1 MKFNELTQ
9 NERLLKAID
18 ALGFTE
24 PSQIQEEAIPKI
36 KEGKDILAQSQ
47 TGTGKTVAYAIPTIE
62 NVDLDDTSVQAL
74 IVCPTRELALQ
85 VAEEYRKLLL
95 YSDGISVVTLYGGD
109 SIVNQMKKL
118 KKNPRIVVGTPGRL
132 NDHIKRKTLKLSGV
146 KQFILDEAD
155 EMLKMGFSEEIHSI
169 YDKIEGETQNIMFS
183 ATMPKNVE
191 GLAAEYLHDPEV
203 IKIEPKFV
211 SSETVKQTYVAVKK
225 ADKKEAFKRIIDHKS
240 PERAIVFCNT
250 KKMVDEL
257 TEYLRESGYSADKI
271 HGDLRQEQR
280 SRVMAQFNAGSFDML
295 VATDIA
301 GRGIDVKDIDLVIN
315 YDMPDEEDS
324 YVHRIGRSGRAGK
337 DGEAVSIVSTHD
349 KRMLDS
355 IQKYIKKDIAYAQ
368 VPSQQNAS
376 KSRTTQFIDQ
386 CTKNS
391 VEDNKDAYRKILAD
405 LQEEGYSIEDI
416 ALALL
421 EDKFKVSTS
430 TEDFNDYDF
439 FKAKANKNKG
449 GRNRRRRGG
458 AGRSRSHG
466 RSDRGSRSESSRGDK
481 KSSGKRRSNHAG
493 RSDRNNRNKKR
504 K

>member
-1 MKFNELTQ
+1 MKFIELTQ

-18 ALGFTE
+18 AMGFVE
-24 PSQIQEEAIPKI
+24 PSQIQEEAIPVIQK
-36 KEGKDILAQSQ
+36 GMDVLAQSQ

-62 NVDLDDTSVQAL
+62 NVDVNDESVQAL

-95 YSDGISVVTLYGGD
+95 YTDGISVVTLYGGD

-132 NDHIKRKTLKLSGV
+132 NDHIKRKTLVLKNV

-155 EMLKMGFSEEIHSI
+155 EMLKMGFSDDIHAI
-169 YDKIEGETQNIMFS
+169 YNKIEGKTQNIMFS

-191 GLAAEYLHDPEV
+191 SLANEYLQDPTV
-203 IKIEPKFV
+203 IKIEPKNV
-211 SSETVKQTYVAVKK
+211 SSETVKQTYVAVKRN
-225 ADKKEAFKRIIDHKS
+225 DKKEAFKRIVDHKS

-257 TEYLRESGYSADKI
+257 AEYLRDSGYSADKI

-280 SRVMAQFNAGSFDML
+280 SRVMQQFNQGGFDIL
-295 VATDIA
+295 VATDVA
-301 GRGIDVKDIDLVIN
+301 GRGIDVKDIDLVVN

-337 DGEAVSIVSTHD
+337 DGEAVSIVSTSD
-349 KRMLDS
+349 KHMLDR
-355 IQKYIKKDIAYAQ
+355 IQKYIKKDIAYAS
-368 VPSQQNAS
+368 VPSQRNAS

-386 CTKNS
+386 CTRNS
-391 VEDNKDAYRKILAD
+391 VEDNKDAYRRILND

-430 TEDFNDYDF
+430 NADYNDYDF
-439 FKAKANKNKG
+439 FKSKNKKKKSG
-449 GRNRRRRGG
+449 RSSSSRSSRNRRRGNDR
-458 AGRSRSHG
+458 RSKHGDHGSHG
-466 RSDRGSRSESSRGDK
+466 SRGNRSSRG
-481 KSSGKRRSNHAG
+481 R
-493 RSDRNNRNKKR
+493 KR